1 MEVKRMEEKLT
12 QFNLYLNRD
21 QIALLKLIAGKQG
34 KGASALVRELIEDY
48 INSQREILQEYIKN
62 IMGE

>member
-1 MEVKRMEEKLT
+1 MEEKLT